1 MWIHLLGLKLVHNIN
16 DGHYDIK
23 NDMKEISLI
32 QLYEQLLIHTV
43 KMEENIFFIRH
54 KVTNTH
60 PMHQNF
66 TFLKKRNLTYFVELT
81 FIFFVFD
88 R

>member
-1 MWIHLLGLKLVHNIN
+1 MWIHLLGLRFVHIMN
-16 DGHYDIK
+16 DGYYDIK

-43 KMEENIFFIRH
+43 KMEEKNFFIRH

-66 TFLKKRNLTYFVELT
+66 TFRRKGTLLAFLR
-81 FIFFVFD
+81 
-88 R
+88 